1 MVQIGVILYPFF
13 IINCS
18 YDVIPLPETRG
29 EVMGFELL
37 CDLVAMQSP
46 VMMKNSA
53 ILDCLESELLSLLFW
68 SLLLMY
74 IEDIK
79 P

>member
-1 MVQIGVILYPFF
+1 
-13 IINCS
+13 
-18 YDVIPLPETRG
+18 
-29 EVMGFELL
+29 MGFELV
-37 CDLVAMQSP
+37 CDLVAKQSP
-46 VMMKNSA
+46 VMIKNSA